1 MGAGYTAPGVD
12 FWKNSLL
19 EINYI
24 GVFPER
30 LYSVHAAFFRQEYM
44 RHEVKPVDDNPSAV
58 GIIVSAYCFHS
69 EFFQGFF
76 KLSCKR
82 AQVRSTGGCGNYKI
96 ICNLLIFMHYYFFNN
111 VVNFFLQIFSNK

>member
-1 MGAGYTAPGVD
+1 MFFSGLKRAQVIRRPVLILE
-12 FWKNSLL
+12 NSLL

-69 EFFQGFF
+69 EFFQGF
-76 KLSCKR
+76 SSSPASAR
-82 AQVRSTGGCGNYKI
+82 RCGVLVAVAI
-96 ICNLLIFMHYYFFNN
+96 I
-111 VVNFFLQIFSNK
+111 K